1 MRILN
6 KPFNLQGNLF
16 NYHRYPVTIDTGVVG
31 AINPSQI
38 LLEIVSFANPYP
50 YQKAF
55 IKSFLSEYLEKADRN
70 DMIEQFGMQ
79 GFEIQLLAKSRTAAE
94 KLVSLIRHSLAFK
107 ARIFSINLSK
117 RNYLRKRSSIFNRA
131 EYSDLYLSTRA

>member
-31 AINPSQI
+31 AINPGQI

-70 DMIEQFGMQ
+70 DIIEQFGMQ

-117 RNYLRKRSSIFNRA
+117 GSESP
-131 EYSDLYLSTRA
+131 